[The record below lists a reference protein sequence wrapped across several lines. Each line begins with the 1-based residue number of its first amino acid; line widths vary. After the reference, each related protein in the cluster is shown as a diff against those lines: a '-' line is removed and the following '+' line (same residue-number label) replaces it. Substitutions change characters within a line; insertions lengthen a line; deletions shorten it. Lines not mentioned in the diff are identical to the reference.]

1 MAAWHEVTKSRGVA
15 IQTGMN
21 EQRTADDLVVVIIGS
36 RLDDIIQQA
45 ANNDDFHLTVPIDYD
60 LPGIIAF
67 HKIVAI
73 EEGFLAPDGN
83 LRTISDLEDIEQW
96 RE

>member
-21 EQRTADDLVVVIIGS
+21 EQRIADDLVVEIIES

-45 ANNDDFHLTVPIDYD
+45 ANNDNFHLTVPSGDD
-60 LPGIIAF
+60 LPKIIIF
-67 HKIVAI
+67 RKVVAI